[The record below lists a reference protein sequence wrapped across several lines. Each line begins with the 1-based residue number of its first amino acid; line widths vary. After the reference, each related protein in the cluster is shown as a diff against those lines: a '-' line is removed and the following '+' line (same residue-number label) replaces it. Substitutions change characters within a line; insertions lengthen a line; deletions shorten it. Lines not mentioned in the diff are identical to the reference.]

1 MVSESSLPREQR
13 DDAYA
18 RLRAGSHVRRVV
30 VDGTTWLLPAAE
42 AILRD
47 TVDRVRLL
55 APFDPIV
62 WDRRR
67 FERFWGWPYRF
78 EAYTPAPKRQWGYYA
93 LPLLWGDRVIGWG
106 NLGVDAR
113 GRLQPKLGYVDRGAG
128 RDPIQRRELEAE
140 LDRMKTF
147 LGL

>member
-1 MVSESSLPREQR
+1 MRAGPWCFPPCRARLGSARVDGLDWYWPADESPT
-13 DDAYA
+13 AA
-18 RLRAGSHVRRVV
+18 RLRQPDA
-30 VDGTTWLLPAAE
+30 
-42 AILRD
+42 
-47 TVDRVRLL
+47 VRLL

-67 FERFWGWPYRF
+67 FELFWDWPYRF
-78 EAYTPAPKRQWGYYA
+78 EAYTPAPKRRWGYYA
-93 LPLLWGDRVIGWG
+93 LPLLWGDRVVGWG
-106 NLGVDAR
+106 NIGLDAR
-113 GRLQPKLGYVDRGAG
+113 GRLQPKLGYLERGVA